1 MPSVTDQ
8 GIVGYMM
15 NTTNDY
21 PYQMGSTRIITGS
34 CDNMNTYFASG
45 GGQDDGWLIFPG
57 YKVILYRYNGY
68 TGNSVELDNRGGD
81 YPTAFNISPN
91 QNHTNS
97 FKAYYKNGSIL
108 PQIYDSRLYTTIAG
122 PY

>member
-15 NTTNDY
+15 NTTNTK
-21 PYQMGSTRIITGS
+21 PYQMNGTRIITGS

-57 YKVILYRYNGY
+57 YKVILYRGYNY
-68 TGNSVELDNRGGD
+68 SGNSFELDNTDGD
-81 YPTAFNISPN
+81 YPRAFFLSNRN
-91 QNHTNS
+91 RTNS

-108 PQIYDSRLYTTIAG
+108 PLIYDSRLYATITG